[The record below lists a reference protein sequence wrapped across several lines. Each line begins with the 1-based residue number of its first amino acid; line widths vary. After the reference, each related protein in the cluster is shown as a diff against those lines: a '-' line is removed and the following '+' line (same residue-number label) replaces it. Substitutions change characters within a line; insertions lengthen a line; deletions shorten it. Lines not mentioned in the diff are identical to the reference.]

1 MNRFVNF
8 VFVFFLFIFIG
19 CKRNQY
25 ELIYNTIGKRLVT
38 LDTIS
43 KNSSQFTILRYVDNP
58 LCSSCQLKLG
68 EWKIYKKKLRKS
80 FKDRVDIYFLC
91 ETKNIEETNYLFKI
105 YDFKATV
112 DSSLNFYKSNDI
124 NPLIGKD
131 IVFLLDSTNT
141 ILSIGNPNDNVK
153 INSLFSNIMSGSF
166 K

>member
-38 LDTIS
+38 LATIS

-80 FKDRVDIYFLC
+80 FKDRVDIYIFYVKQKILKRLITFL
-91 ETKNIEETNYLFKI
+91 KFM
-105 YDFKATV
+105 
-112 DSSLNFYKSNDI
+112 
-124 NPLIGKD
+124 
-131 IVFLLDSTNT
+131 
-141 ILSIGNPNDNVK
+141 ILK
-153 INSLFSNIMSGSF
+153 QQ
-166 K
+166 